1 MENIGKGRRRTL
13 IPQRV
18 RRVPF
23 LVGLSLLFTLNGC
36 MDFERASFSID
47 VIEKVGEVNYFN
59 IVSNSRDEQ
68 TVREDFRALIKQVYF
83 EPESKSDPERITA
96 NSLSRNREAL
106 DGKIRFAFKDLQ
118 KVLKEYEIKI
128 DGDGSYFLDV
138 TKDGENYTITGNGQ
152 SVGRDSRRFLVWPKT
167 VKRIE
172 IEMKSKRFDISTKTS
187 LLGRWSDWADQ
198 SLKE

>member
-68 TVREDFRALIKQVYF
+68 TVKEDFRALIKQVYF
-83 EPESKSDPERITA
+83 ELESKSDPERITV
-96 NSLSRNREAL
+96 NSLSRNKEEL
-106 DGKIRFAFKDLQ
+106 DGKIRFTFKDLQ

-128 DGDGSYFLDV
+128 DGDGNYFLDV
-138 TKDGENYTITGNGQ
+138 TKDGENYYITGNGQ
-152 SVGRDSRRFLVWPKT
+152 SVERDSRRFLIWPRT

-187 LLGRWSDWADQ
+187 LLGRWSDWVDQ